1 MTSLS
6 ESGLLLLK
14 YGKIKLFVRKS
25 EPFVFYATFIAG
37 EYDKLSV
44 EKGSVVLDFGANVGD
59 YTIKAASL
67 VGKSGKVIAVE
78 PDPKNMEILKLNLK
92 INGIENVIAVNAAIS
107 DEEGEAYLAG
117 KGTRAYISDKR
128 ISSEDL
134 PIKLITIGEVID
146 KYVKGEDVIIKM
158 DIEGAEGLV
167 FKKSNFLTR
176 VNQISM
182 ELHGL
187 ENINVVNNVLNS
199 SGFKVQR
206 YGVTDELNSTLKNI
220 LKHPVDFLMNERKSG
235 YIAIKGVNSIIKH
248 KRNPVPSLS
257 ENEFELITAK
267 RIY

>member
-1 MTSLS
+1 VLVPSGASL
-6 ESGLLLLK
+6 GARRPAAT
-14 YGKIKLFVRKS
+14 LFHPRPAMRYSLVLCTTA
-25 EPFVFYATFIAG
+25 ATAVKNLPAERPEI
-37 EYDKLSV
+37 
-44 EKGSVVLDFGANVGD
+44 
-59 YTIKAASL
+59 AASR
-67 VGKSGKVIAVE
+67 VPAQVAVQVAKKQSQIQDRQGAAGH
-78 PDPKNMEILKLNLK
+78 PAAREIF
-92 INGIENVIAVNAAIS
+92 
-107 DEEGEAYLAG
+107 
-117 KGTRAYISDKR
+117 
-128 ISSEDL
+128 
-134 PIKLITIGEVID
+134 PPQF
-146 KYVKGEDVIIKM
+146 IKM